1 MSFARLA
8 DDEEG
13 EEEGPVSG
21 NEGGGGGGSGKRPLS
36 LCVCMRGAKWST
48 EGPYCSTPFPPL
60 YLSLV
65 FTAHSSP

>member
-21 NEGGGGGGSGKRPLS
+21 NEGGGGQALGKGLFPS
-36 LCVCMRGAKWST
+36 LCV
-48 EGPYCSTPFPPL
+48 
-60 YLSLV
+60 
-65 FTAHSSP
+65 

>member
-21 NEGGGGGGSGKRPLS
+21 NEGGGRRGSGKRLLS
-36 LCVCMRGAKWST
+36 LSVSMRGAKWNT
-48 EGPYCSTPFPPL
+48 EGLYCSAPFPPL
-60 YLSLV
+60 YHSLV

>member
-1 MSFARLA
+1 MSFARLT

-21 NEGGGGGGSGKRPLS
+21 GGRGTGSGKEPLS
-36 LCVCMRGAKWST
+36 LSVYMRGAKWST
-48 EGPYCSTPFPPL
+48 EGLYCSTPFPPL
-60 YLSLV
+60 YHSLV

>member
-21 NEGGGGGGSGKRPLS
+21 NEGGGRETLGKGFFPS
-36 LCVCMRGAKWST
+36 L
-48 EGPYCSTPFPPL
+48 
-60 YLSLV
+60 
-65 FTAHSSP
+65 